1 MLIEDHYFADPR
13 EIIVDDVQ
21 VFNRSSKSG
30 KLVEEPIITLRY
42 RRDLLT
48 LKGKSLMWDLLDAL
62 HSNPLPRNPINI
74 DLFRPTLDTDPA
86 HEILD
91 DLIAEADANYVCF
104 LVDKNLNVEVV
115 CKDDRQ
121 APDMILRGIADM
133 VGKWSVIYPVMTYVN
148 KVGSHNTKTAV
159 FSSQYG
165 NVIVWDLGHKL
176 LFTCFATL
184 PNGIA
189 VAPRGHVMLHKQQ
202 DMFYDVAR
210 NMVELMMASLKAA
223 RHTIEKV
230 DPVIWQDWAE
240 GGYMRTLESDTI
252 AHDRWGKLGGWA

>member
-86 HEILD
+86 HTD
-91 DLIAEADANYVCF
+91 V
-104 LVDKNLNVEVV
+104 
-115 CKDDRQ
+115 RQ
-121 APDMILRGIADM
+121 AESLLPSYRLNNVNASPAGTLSMSA
-133 VGKWSVIYPVMTYVN
+133 TYRCN
-148 KVGSHNTKTAV
+148 
-159 FSSQYG
+159 SS
-165 NVIVWDLGHKL
+165 
-176 LFTCFATL
+176 
-184 PNGIA
+184 IA
-189 VAPRGHVMLHKQQ
+189 V
-202 DMFYDVAR
+202 
-210 NMVELMMASLKAA
+210 NS
-223 RHTIEKV
+223 
-230 DPVIWQDWAE
+230 
-240 GGYMRTLESDTI
+240 
-252 AHDRWGKLGGWA
+252 